1 MNHLERAALS
11 TNVLTL
17 LLGLG
22 LFTNENAGRD
32 GKSDAFATFLTV
44 CILVLNIFF
53 FLSVMHT
60 LAKYSTLNLCKK
72 KPRPE
77 RQIGD
82 TAVPPFVVVPAAPP
96 ITTGAHRDTKPSSQL
111 ENTRLKKQVATLK
124 WQHSVK
130 NKLKNNT
137 TNTKRMNRVKST
149 RTIKV
154 EEIQKN
160 HQTHRNMA
168 LTKIQKQQ
176 TTRRNSLQLRVQA
189 RTKVKHSKAL
199 LNSSYFSNLQP
210 ASIAK
215 IIDAMDFEMIEEHHT
230 DICRQGD
237 VADIFYIIIAGACQV
252 SIDGEAIALLGELD
266 IFGES
271 ALFPDG
277 DGKSVRGATVSTTDQ
292 IVQVLALPR
301 KKFNNL
307 LVSGT
312 FNEDCIEKLR
322 KVAEARKEKNSN
334 LQVNIPEVESIRV
347 MLGKTIK
354 NSIQFRKIVRKMN
367 KKMSDGDMDGNTMVK
382 KKNFVVIVE
391 KIMVKKKLKVEGKCI
406 DDLWMSVGENMAD
419 EVSCKVLE
427 VWMGLL

>member
-1 MNHLERAALS
+1 MNLC
-11 TNVLTL
+11 
-17 LLGLG
+17 
-22 LFTNENAGRD
+22 
-32 GKSDAFATFLTV
+32 K
-44 CILVLNIFF
+44 
-53 FLSVMHT
+53 
-60 LAKYSTLNLCKK
+60 NLCKK

-82 TAVPPFVVVPAAPP
+82 TAIPPFVVVPAAPP
-96 ITTGAHRDTKPSSQL
+96 ITTGAHRDTEPSSQL
-111 ENTRLKKQVATLK
+111 ENKRLKKQIATLQ
-124 WQHSVK
+124 WQKAMK
-130 NKLKNNT
+130 NKLKNS
-137 TNTKRMNRVKST
+137 KLMSRVKST
-149 RTIKV
+149 RTKKV

-189 RTKVKHSKAL
+189 RTKVKHSQAL
-199 LNSSYFSNLQP
+199 LNSLYFSNLQP

-312 FNEDCIEKLR
+312 LNEDCIEKLR

-391 KIMVKKKLKVEGKCI
+391 KIMVKKKLRVEGKCI